1 MLEYEYMAKHFDASK
16 VFQRIQEKTGKDV
29 EGDFMSQYEVANDSA
44 VRFYIPDC
52 SDEYDEIEDCEKL
65 VAMALLEAGCT
76 DGEVVYLDFCW

>member
-1 MLEYEYMAKHFDASK
+1 MLEYEYMAKHFDASE

-52 SDEYDEIEDCEKL
+52 SGEYDELEDCEKL
-65 VAMALLEAGCT
+65 VAMVLLEAGCT